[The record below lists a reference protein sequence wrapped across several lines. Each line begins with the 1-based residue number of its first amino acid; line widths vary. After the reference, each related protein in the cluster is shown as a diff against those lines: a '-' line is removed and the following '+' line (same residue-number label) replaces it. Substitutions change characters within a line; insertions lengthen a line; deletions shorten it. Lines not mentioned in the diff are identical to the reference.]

1 MATNCYIGFNLSAA
15 NTKRTCCCKELM
27 STNIF
32 YYFIC
37 FTGVITLP
45 MTFITNTP
53 IECTIHQ
60 DLWFSDTFTLPN
72 KSVISSPEFSL
83 ASGSQGK
90 ASVVSCNIFSA
101 YNAVLQNIYCFNN
114 AYQNINIS
122 FSTVYVFN
130 LYLSGNTETLGN
142 VLTKLFEKI
151 LYRDSCFTISSLLF
165 VLSISSASYSDLYRK
180 NICQVILFTLRK

>member
-1 MATNCYIGFNLSAA
+1 
-15 NTKRTCCCKELM
+15 
-27 STNIF
+27 
-32 YYFIC
+32 
-37 FTGVITLP
+37 

-90 ASVVSCNIFSA
+90 ASVVSWNIFSVH
-101 YNAVLQNIYCFNN
+101 YTVLHNTNLLIDICFSIIYR
-114 AYQNINIS
+114 YI
-122 FSTVYVFN
+122 YFN

-142 VLTKLFEKI
+142 VPAELLEKI
-151 LYRDSCFTISSLLF
+151 LYRDSCVTVSSLLL
-165 VLSISSASYSDLYRK
+165 VLSIPSASSSDLYRK
-180 NICQVILFTLRK
+180 NICQVILIILKTTLRV